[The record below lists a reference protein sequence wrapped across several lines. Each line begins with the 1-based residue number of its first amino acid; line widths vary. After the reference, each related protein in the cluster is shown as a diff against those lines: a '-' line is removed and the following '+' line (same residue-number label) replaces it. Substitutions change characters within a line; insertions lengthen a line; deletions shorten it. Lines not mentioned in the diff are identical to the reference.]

1 MKLEGTFF
9 NCKNCNCKKLV
20 VYFFVDV
27 SSLRGSDFS
36 GAVFLDEGLLFLL
49 FFAEQGH
56 EGGFAEA
63 FAEAELEDD
72 AVACLLDLAVVGAE
86 EGVVAAAGE
95 DEVTPLSSK
104 G

>member
-1 MKLEGTFF
+1 MGAMFF
-9 NCKNCNCKKLV
+9 
-20 VYFFVDV
+20 
-27 SSLRGSDFS
+27 
-36 GAVFLDEGLLFLL
+36 DEGLLFLL
-49 FFAEQGH
+49 FLAEQGH

-86 EGVVAAAGE
+86 EGVVSAAGE